1 MSFHFI
7 KAKLV
12 IVVDLYMIPR
22 KNASQD
28 IESKTF
34 YDRRNIKVLLSIVYK
49 IKLEFLINLNTRVR
63 CIRKSPLG
71 KKGNSEENGT

>member
-1 MSFHFI
+1 METQAILISLHFI

-49 IKLEFLINLNTRVR
+49 KVKVSYL
-63 CIRKSPLG
+63 S
-71 KKGNSEENGT
+71 